1 MIYPRILGL
10 GGRHHYD
17 SACKGGSEKE
27 EGPGRVEL
35 TWAHRQ
41 TDGQTDRQTD
51 RRAGRPAE
59 ALRQGV
65 EETGMLKISVDG
77 LGRWRDSLEGNKNR
91 A

>member
-1 MIYPRILGL
+1 MASAKPFLPDKMISPQILGL

-27 EGPGRVEL
+27 EGPV
-35 TWAHRQ
+35 RQ
-41 TDGQTDRQTD
+41 MDRQTGG
-51 RRAGRPAE
+51 RAGKPAE

-77 LGRWRDSLEGNKNR
+77 LGLWRDGLEGNKDR